1 MICVSES
8 PAKNL
13 VLGKLQSKAVR
24 RPTDL
29 LILLDE
35 GLSYA
40 DIQEALAELLYEG
53 RIVLT
58 SDRQLAAGTL
68 GTTGTLDESSRK
80 R

>member
-1 MICVSES
+1 MICASES
-8 PAKNL
+8 AAKDL
-13 VLGKLQSKAVR
+13 VLEKLRNKAVH

-58 SDRQLAAGTL
+58 SDRQLLLTSA
-68 GTTGTLDESSRK
+68 
-80 R
+80 